1 MPSLLA
7 NSLVRGER
15 ARMVR
20 SFVVYELKQRACKVG
35 TIVLYSKWFD
45 RGGICKVNSVKCDIR
60 HTQLSL

>member
-7 NSLVRGER
+7 NSLVREER

-35 TIVLYSKWFD
+35 TLFCI
-45 RGGICKVNSVKCDIR
+45 
-60 HTQLSL
+60 LSGLIAVAFAR